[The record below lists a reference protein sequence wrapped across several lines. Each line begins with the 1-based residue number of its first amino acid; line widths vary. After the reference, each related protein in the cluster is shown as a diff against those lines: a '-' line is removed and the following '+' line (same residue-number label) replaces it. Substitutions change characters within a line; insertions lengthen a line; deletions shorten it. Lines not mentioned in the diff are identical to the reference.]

1 MTESWASAR
10 AHSLISHFRRKH
22 HGAMGE
28 SGGGE
33 NFEIPI
39 CTPEHAA
46 VDPQNPVVCFEIV
59 KTSL

>member
-10 AHSLISHFRRKH
+10 AHILISHFRRKH

-33 NFEIPI
+33 NF
-39 CTPEHAA
+39 
-46 VDPQNPVVCFEIV
+46 
-59 KTSL
+59 